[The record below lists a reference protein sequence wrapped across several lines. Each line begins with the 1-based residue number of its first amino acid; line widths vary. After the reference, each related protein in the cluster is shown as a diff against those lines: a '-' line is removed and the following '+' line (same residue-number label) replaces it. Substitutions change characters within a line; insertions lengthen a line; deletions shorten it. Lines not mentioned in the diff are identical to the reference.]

1 MDVLLVA
8 ISLQVLAGTAA
19 FLFSKWPRAA
29 TALGA
34 GGAALGCLLGLVPT
48 LPILTGD
55 APERLGLAWDA
66 SHGTFL
72 VEADALSAFFL
83 LPVLGLSALAA
94 VYGGDYL

>member
-34 GGAALGCLLGLVPT
+34 GGAALGCLV
-48 LPILTGD
+48 
-55 APERLGLAWDA
+55 GLAPMVRALPGHA
-66 SHGTFL
+66 SECL
-72 VEADALSAFFL
+72 W
-83 LPVLGLSALAA
+83 
-94 VYGGDYL
+94 